1 MNRYT
6 WLGLISIL
14 IWASLVGVVKLIT
27 ESLSPV
33 QGVALIYSF
42 SALFIVA
49 MTGLPKISQMSKAYL
64 LGCGALFVGYEILF
78 LVAVALSQ
86 NRDQVLVIA
95 MINYLWPPLMIV
107 FSIFAKQLNYRW
119 PVIIGFVLAVFG
131 LMLVVNPDILN
142 LAKLVSILQQN
153 PMAYIFAFIGA
164 LLWPTYSILTK
175 KYAKGQNGVPV
186 FFLVSVM
193 MLWGLHFIIKE
204 PFVLPTT
211 GMWFT
216 LAILGSLIGIAY
228 SNWNQSMQFG
238 NMKLLITA
246 TYFMPILSTVMSMLI
261 LDVQPQFSFWIG
273 TVLVTIGALF
283 CWKSTSE
290 KLSEKSIAVS

>member
-6 WLGLISIL
+6 WMGLTSIL
-14 IWASLVGVVKLIT
+14 IWASLVGVVKLVT

-42 SALFIVA
+42 SAFFILA

-64 LGCGALFVGYEILF
+64 FGCGALFVGYEILF
-78 LVAVALSQ
+78 LVSIALSQ
-86 NRDQVLVIA
+86 NRDQVMVIA

-107 FSIFAKQLNYRW
+107 FSIFAKQLNYQW
-119 PVIIGFVLAVFG
+119 PVIIGFVVAIIG

-142 LAKLVSILQQN
+142 ISKLLHIIQQN

-175 KYAKGQNGVPV
+175 KHAQGQNGVPL
-186 FFLVSVM
+186 FFLVSVA
-193 MLWGLHFIIKE
+193 MLWMVHFIIQE
-204 PFVLPTT
+204 PFILPSKD
-211 GMWFT
+211 MWFT
-216 LAILGSLIGIAY
+216 IAVLGSLIGVAY
-228 SNWNQSMQFG
+228 SNWNQSVQYG

-261 LDVQPQFSFWIG
+261 LGVSPQLSFWIG
-273 TVLVTIGALF
+273 TTLVTIGALI
-283 CWKSTSE
+283 CWKSTSDIDTQL
-290 KLSEKSIAVS
+290 KR